1 MRMERWP
8 YAARHFLRAL
18 FQRNRV
24 ERELDEEL
32 RYHLEE
38 RIQNDIACG
47 VPPAEARAAALRDM
61 GGIEFRKEE
70 CRDMRKSRLAE
81 QFLQDVRYGLRSLA
95 RSPVFTAVTVLSLA
109 LGIGANT
116 AIFSLMDKLL
126 LESLPVENPRELVL
140 LNPQGFQ
147 NGWTAGDMMWSYAAY
162 AGIRDAQRVFTG
174 VLAERAETVNLTL
187 NNATQRATARIVSGN
202 YFAVLGVRP
211 LVGRVFSDEDD
222 RVRGGHPLAVISYGF
237 WVEQFGSRPDVLG
250 QTIRINRHPFTIIG
264 VSEKGFSGLE
274 IGETVDVFVP
284 AAMLRETTT
293 YGQALDMRS
302 AYIWQVYGRLKPG
315 VTRQQA
321 ATQLQ
326 PLYLAQL
333 EQDVAAMGARGP
345 GDQSWRDGK
354 IALED
359 GHRGTSDLRG
369 SLETPLTAVMAMT
382 GVVLLIACANIAGL
396 LMARGASRSKEFS
409 IRLAIGASRGRVVRQ
424 LLAESALLTTLGAVA
439 GVLVAEWTIRML
451 VAEMG
456 ESAGRLRLVMHFLD
470 TRVLGFALAAS
481 VVTGLLFGLIPA
493 LSAVRAPVSASLKSG
508 AGLDATGQVRLRKL
522 MVTAQVAMGLI
533 LVTAS
538 GLFLRTLDN
547 LRHTQ
552 VGFRMDRLVQFRL
565 NSGVAG
571 YDRARS
577 IALFEQVLSDLRGVR
592 GVSSATVAVQ
602 PVLSNAMIGFGV
614 TVEGY
619 TPQDGRNARASANA
633 VAPGYFAMM
642 GTPLLR
648 GRDFTKSDTAGSPRV
663 AIVNE
668 SFVKRYCPDG
678 QPLGKKITLGYGGKE
693 RYAHEIIGVVRD
705 ARLSNLRNEP
715 DRNFFLPYTQFDVFS
730 GGYFYVR
737 YAGDA
742 EAIAT
747 PIRQIVKR
755 QDADLPIVNYRTV
768 EEQID
773 RMLRPERLVASLS
786 LAFGLLAT
794 GLAAIGLYGVTA
806 FAVARRTREI
816 GIRIALG
823 AERMAVIRMVLRDV
837 AGMAGTGIAVGVAS
851 AFGLARYVESQLY
864 GIAPR
869 DTSTFVAAALV
880 LGAVALASGWL
891 PARRASR
898 VDPVRALRQE

>member
-1 MRMERWP
+1 MNMDRWP

-18 FQRNRV
+18 FRRNRV
-24 ERELDEEL
+24 EGELDEEL
-32 RYHLEE
+32 RYHLEQ

-47 VPPAEARAAALRDM
+47 VPPAEARAAALRAM
-61 GGIEFRKEE
+61 GGIELRKEE
-70 CRDMRKSRLAE
+70 CRDMRKARTVE
-81 QFLQDVRYGLRSLA
+81 QFLQDTRYGLRSLA
-95 RSPVFTAVTVLSLA
+95 RSPAFTAVTVLSLA

-126 LESLPVENPRELVL
+126 LESLPVERPRELVL
-140 LNPQGFQ
+140 LNPLGLQ
-147 NGWTAGDMMWSYAAY
+147 NGWTAGDMMWSYPAY
-162 AGIRDAQRVFTG
+162 LGIRDGQRAFTG
-174 VLAERAETVNLTL
+174 VLAERAETVNLTV
-187 NNATQRATARIVSGN
+187 NSTTQRAAARIVSGN
-202 YFAVLGVRP
+202 YFDVLGVRP
-211 LVGRVFSDEDD
+211 MLGRVFSEADD
-222 RVRGGHPLAVISYGF
+222 RVRGGHPLAVISHGF

-250 QTIRINRHPFTIIG
+250 QTIRINRHPFTIVG

-274 IGETVDVFVP
+274 IGGTVDVFVP
-284 AAMLRETTT
+284 AAMLREVTT
-293 YGQALDMRS
+293 YGGALNARTS
-302 AYIWQVYGRLKPG
+302 YIWLVYGRLKPG
-315 VTRQQA
+315 VSRQQA
-321 ATQLQ
+321 IAQLQ
-326 PLYLAQL
+326 PIYLAQL

-345 GDQSWRDGK
+345 RDEKWRGGK
-354 IALED
+354 ITLED

-396 LMARGASRSKEFS
+396 LMARGASRSREIS
-409 IRLAIGASRGRVVRQ
+409 IRLAIGASRGRIVRQ
-424 LLAESALLTTLGAVA
+424 LLAESALLTAFGAVA
-439 GVLVAEWTIRML
+439 GVLVAEWTIRVL

-456 ESAGRLRLVMHFLD
+456 ESAGRLRMVMHFLD
-470 TRVLGFALAAS
+470 ARVLGFALAAS
-481 VVTGLLFGLIPA
+481 IVTGLLFALIPA
-493 LSAVRAPVSASLKSG
+493 LTAARAPVSASLKSG
-508 AGLDATGQVRLRKL
+508 VGLDATGQVRLRKVL
-522 MVTAQVAMGLI
+522 VTAQVAMGLV

-538 GLFLRTLDN
+538 GLFLRTLEN

-552 VGFRMDRLVQFRL
+552 VGFRTDRLIQFRL

-577 IALFEQVLSDLRGVR
+577 IALFQQVLSDLREVH
-592 GVSSATVAVQ
+592 GVSDATAAVS
-602 PVLSNAMIGFGV
+602 PVLSNSMIGFGLD
-614 TVEGY
+614 VEGY
-619 TPQDGRNARASANA
+619 TPQDGRNPVASANA
-633 VAPGYFAMM
+633 VAPGYFSMT

-648 GRDFTKSDTAGSPRV
+648 GRDFTEADTSASPRV

-678 QPLGKKITLGYGGKE
+678 EPLGKKITLGYGGKA
-693 RYAHEIIGVVRD
+693 RYSHEIVGVVRD
-705 ARLSNLRNEP
+705 ARLNNLRTAPE
-715 DRNFFLPYTQFDVFS
+715 RNFFLPYTQFDVLS
-730 GGYFYVR
+730 ATYFYVR

-742 EAIAT
+742 EAIST
-747 PIRQIVKR
+747 QVRQIVKR
-755 QDADLPIVNYRTV
+755 HDADVPVVNYRTV

-823 AERMAVIRMVLRDV
+823 AERMVVVRMVLRDV
-837 AGMAGTGIAVGVAS
+837 AGMAGAGIALGVAS

-864 GIAPR
+864 GIPPR
-869 DTSTFVAAALV
+869 DIATFMTAAAV
-880 LGAVALASGWL
+880 LGVVALASGWL

-898 VDPVRALRQE
+898 VDPIRALRQE